1 MQPKNYYL
9 IFLLNFF
16 FFFSGENSRSTSWRA
31 SKVDSISRARRKTQ
45 GLCQVGGAIEELRG
59 FKAILFL
66 DVEQINFTLIYL
78 PFKRQ
83 ICTNLLSWLDLTW
96 TRIRTLTF
104 LILKLDGNGEHTQ
117 PICRACMRLIIYSV
131 MLDCSLRVL
140 EIIGEQGRVI
150 VWQQCGLERCDVRKQ
165 QPCDTNVEM
174 GTCGNWRSQWEHATN
189 SKMSASN
196 SPVWCLRGIRLDS
209 AAGAPLAATGG
220 TTNTQKLVPWNSFTD
235 RRRDTVSKISHLIND
250 PQFLDVL

>member
-1 MQPKNYYL
+1 MGLKNFPCKVQPKNYYL

-83 ICTNLLSWLDLTW
+83 ICINLLSWLDLTW

-117 PICRACMRLIIYSV
+117 RLLLHDDALFFWIDYNF
-131 MLDCSLRVL
+131 
-140 EIIGEQGRVI
+140 
-150 VWQQCGLERCDVRKQ
+150 ER
-165 QPCDTNVEM
+165 
-174 GTCGNWRSQWEHATN
+174 
-189 SKMSASN
+189 
-196 SPVWCLRGIRLDS
+196 
-209 AAGAPLAATGG
+209 
-220 TTNTQKLVPWNSFTD
+220 NT
-235 RRRDTVSKISHLIND
+235 
-250 PQFLDVL
+250 